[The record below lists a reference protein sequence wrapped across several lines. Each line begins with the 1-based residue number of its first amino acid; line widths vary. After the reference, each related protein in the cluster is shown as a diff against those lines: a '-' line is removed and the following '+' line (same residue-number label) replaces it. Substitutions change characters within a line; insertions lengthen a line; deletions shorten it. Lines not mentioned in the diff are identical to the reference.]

1 MLNVVMLTVVEPHWI
16 VIVGYMHPALLIKL
30 FLVNLIY
37 CEQTLSEE
45 QSLFKCVYSMML
57 IIQISILL
65 YKMEDGRNR
74 VGSKQ
79 KRGRERKR

>member
-1 MLNVVMLTVVEPHWI
+1 MIREKGAAGPISLW
-16 VIVGYMHPALLIKL
+16 GALVAEE
-30 FLVNLIY
+30 LVY

-45 QSLFKCVYSMML
+45 QSLFKCIYSMML

-65 YKMEDGRNR
+65 YKMDNGRNR

-79 KRGRERKR
+79 ERGKERKRGAD